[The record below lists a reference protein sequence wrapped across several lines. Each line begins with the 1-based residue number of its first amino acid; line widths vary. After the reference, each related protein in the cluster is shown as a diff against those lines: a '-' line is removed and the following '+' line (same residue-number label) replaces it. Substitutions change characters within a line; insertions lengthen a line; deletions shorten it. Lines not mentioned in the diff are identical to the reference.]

1 MTSSALLD
9 CTNDWYVNLDRGV
22 CNLFFFLDVQK
33 AFGTLDHETFFKQF
47 IAYGTTGNAL
57 NISFTRS

>member
-9 CTNDWYVNLDRGV
+9 CTNDWYVNMDRGV

-33 AFGTLDHETFFKQF
+33 AFGTVDHETFS
-47 IAYGTTGNAL
+47 N
-57 NISFTRS
+57 NS